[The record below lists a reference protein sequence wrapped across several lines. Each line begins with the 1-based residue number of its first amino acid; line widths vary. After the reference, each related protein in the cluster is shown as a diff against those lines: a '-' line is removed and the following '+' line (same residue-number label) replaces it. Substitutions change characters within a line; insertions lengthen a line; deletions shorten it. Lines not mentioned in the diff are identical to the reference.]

1 MLSIIKDKCGRTEKL
16 FGKIFLDTN
25 PIIYI
30 LDKNQ
35 QFYQKTKNY
44 ITSALDEECLFYTS
58 VITDAEFLVV
68 PLRLNDIN
76 AIKSYHE
83 LINDLSI
90 YKVNINEQIAKRAAL
105 IRATHKGIKLGDSL
119 QLGACIEYGCDVFLT
134 NDGQLRQVKEV
145 NVVYIGEL

>member
-1 MLSIIKDKCGRTEKL
+1 ML
-16 FGKIFLDTN
+16 GKIFLDTN

-30 LDKNQ
+30 LDKSQ
-35 QFYQKTKNY
+35 QFYQKTMNY
-44 ITSALDEECLFYTS
+44 ICSALERECLFYTS
-58 VITDAEFLVV
+58 VITDAEFLFV
-68 PLRLNDIN
+68 PLKLNDIN

-83 LINDLSI
+83 LIDDLSI

-105 IRATHKGIKLGDSL
+105 IRSIHKSIKLGDAL

-145 NVVYIGEL
+145 NVMYIGDL